1 MIARFKI
8 DSLFANIPLQE
19 PISLLDKNLFK
30 DKTHVD
36 NLSKDSL
43 HELLTTTMSESLI
56 LFYQE
61 FYKQYD
67 GVAMGSPLES
77 TLANVFLFYH
87 GKNSLQNCSSEFKP
101 VI

>member
-1 MIARFKI
+1 MLTICRKI
-8 DSLFANIPLQE
+8 LYMSYLLQ
-19 PISLLDKNLFK
+19 PCLN
-30 DKTHVD
+30 H
-36 NLSKDSL
+36 
-43 HELLTTTMSESLI
+43 

>member
-8 DSLFANIPLQE
+8 DSLFANILLQE
-19 PISLLDKNLFK
+19 PINLLDKNLFK

-36 NLSKDSL
+36 NLLKDSL

-67 GVAMGSPLES
+67 GVAMGYPLQS

-87 GKNSLQNCSSEFKP
+87 EKNSLQNCSSEFKP